1 MQKWTRKP
9 LNGPTLTTP
18 GQTEGHNSEK
28 QFIIN
33 KKKFLFNF
41 SNIFFDNILSIYMQ
55 IIYSEFHLIW
65 SSGFRE
71 NPRTTYRESDIRLL
85 LYRFSF
91 LEKVA

>member
-33 KKKFLFNF
+33 KKNPIQLFKYFFRQF
-41 SNIFFDNILSIYMQ
+41 SFYLYADNIF
-55 IIYSEFHLIW
+55 
-65 SSGFRE
+65 
-71 NPRTTYRESDIRLL
+71 
-85 LYRFSF
+85 
-91 LEKVA
+91 